1 MHLHLGCQLVIIL
14 VVVLSSCKAKS
25 CKECDWE
32 SLIFQLPHKY
42 DRFGRRCSSFSDFF
56 CLHGY
61 WYREKQSNRTKK
73 TKSSDLE
80 RFRDLVKFNDTWKA
94 FNWFSFRGAPFYSQV
109 RQYWKHGWKYGVSPE
124 EYLSRVTDFSAKG
137 KILNSIKVHYDCE
150 LDKNIILELGF
161 GKGPL
166 RTIQTGLLKNA
177 SFFLIPSPT
186 NVQPGNKLK
195 KQYAFRN
202 EYIENNLA
210 FNFFRSKIICR
221 EQQWICREFM

>member
-137 KILNSIKVHYDCE
+137 KILNSIKVRISSLRLRTRQEHHFGTRVWQGTSTNNTNRTPQKC
-150 LDKNIILELGF
+150 IILPNSQPN
-161 GKGPL
+161 K
-166 RTIQTGLLKNA
+166 RTTWEQ
-177 SFFLIPSPT
+177 
-186 NVQPGNKLK
+186 
-195 KQYAFRN
+195 
-202 EYIENNLA
+202 IEKTVCV
-210 FNFFRSKIICR
+210 SKRIH
-221 EQQWICREFM
+221 